1 MDGSIDTTSKNIMK
15 AYIAQMQ
22 SALKISKVVSDH
34 KDNSNELT
42 GDDIIC
48 GLVYRLMIPMSN
60 TEIVESLGEADKLMN
75 PTESSSDEES
85 DDDFDNIE
93 EKYEKPEI
101 SRKIKTNTCNCEIC
115 NQVRVCLLNFKE
127 YEPNDEL
134 AQRFKDSIRET
145 CDIHKIYVE

>member
-34 KDNSNELT
+34 KDNSNELS

-101 SRKIKTNTCNCEIC
+101 SRKIKTNTWRSYKMN
-115 NQVRVCLLNFKE
+115 
-127 YEPNDEL
+127 
-134 AQRFKDSIRET
+134 T
-145 CDIHKIYVE
+145 

>member
-1 MDGSIDTTSKNIMK
+1 
-15 AYIAQMQ
+15 
-22 SALKISKVVSDH
+22 
-34 KDNSNELT
+34 
-42 GDDIIC
+42 
-48 GLVYRLMIPMSN
+48 MIPMSN

-145 CDIHKIYVE
+145 CEIHKIYVE